1 LVPLSWALSFIAMQ
15 NTVVDDPLG
24 TESRSL
30 HHSLISKI
38 DEIMKDASA
47 VPVLKDGMIVPHLL
61 QKARYVVFL
70 SF

>member
-1 LVPLSWALSFIAMQ
+1 MQ